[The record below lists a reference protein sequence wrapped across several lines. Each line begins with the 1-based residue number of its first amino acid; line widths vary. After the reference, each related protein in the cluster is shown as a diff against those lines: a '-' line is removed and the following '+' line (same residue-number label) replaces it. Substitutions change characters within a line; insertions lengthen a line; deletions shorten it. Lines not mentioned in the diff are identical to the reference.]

1 MKIPTAPVFI
11 LTVFGSCLLANE
23 GVPQLDRSA
32 LPKQDLT
39 LIANPAAFPAS
50 PSEIKKIKIRVL
62 KAEHDAAVAGIAA
75 IEARIRKV
83 REESE
88 ARMKA
93 LSEERDALAER
104 EKAIGETLKIPQP

>member
-1 MKIPTAPVFI
+1 MKIPIAPVFI
-11 LTVFGSCLLANE
+11 LAAFGSCLFAND
-23 GVPQLDRSA
+23 GVPQLDRPA

-39 LIANPAAFPAS
+39 LIVNPAAFPPS

-62 KAEHDAAVAGIAA
+62 KAEQDAAVARIAA
-75 IEARIRKV
+75 IEARIRQV

-88 ARMKA
+88 ARIKA